1 MPIDG
6 NTPPTFPYYASSAT
20 TGYAQ
25 LLNLPLSPTNDS
37 GMIGKI
43 DDRNYM
49 IRADTMYNL
58 LQNSSYPILNIDQVI
73 PVREQY

>member
-6 NTPPTFPYYASSAT
+6 TSGGPTFPYYASSAT

-25 LLNLPLSPTNDS
+25 LLNLPVSTTNDS
-37 GMIGKI
+37 GMVGKI

-58 LQNSSYPILNIDQVI
+58 L
-73 PVREQY
+73 